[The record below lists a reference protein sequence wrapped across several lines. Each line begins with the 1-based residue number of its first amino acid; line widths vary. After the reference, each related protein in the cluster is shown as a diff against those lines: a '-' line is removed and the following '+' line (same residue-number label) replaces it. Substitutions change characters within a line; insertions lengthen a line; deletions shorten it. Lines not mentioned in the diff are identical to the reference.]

1 MGGWLYSE
9 MGNSMRCY
17 YPPPTAPLS
26 RLNAEQLNQYQCTT
40 TALNCHHHIYT
51 RISVHS
57 TLEIFVVDALYKS
70 TFTYLLTTYLLN
82 SLVLQL

>member
-17 YPPPTAPLS
+17 YPSPTAPLS

-57 TLEIFVVDALYKS
+57 ALDIFLLMRYINVHLL
-70 TFTYLLTTYLLN
+70 TYLLLIY
-82 SLVLQL
+82 